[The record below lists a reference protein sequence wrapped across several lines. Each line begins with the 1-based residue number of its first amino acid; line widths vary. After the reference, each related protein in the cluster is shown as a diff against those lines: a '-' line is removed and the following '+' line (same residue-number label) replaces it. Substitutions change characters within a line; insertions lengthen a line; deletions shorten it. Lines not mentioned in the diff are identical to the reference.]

1 MSKEKDIETI
11 IGSTVKVEGDFKGQG
26 DVVVEGQVQGK
37 LSTKGNL
44 SVGENAKITA
54 DVSAHN
60 AIIAGE
66 LIGNLKVKDTLEL
79 TSTARVT
86 GDIEAQILTVATGA
100 KMNGNL
106 KMGET
111 KEIENPAFIP
121 QYCGMVAKSNQKLKD
136 IKNINH

>member
-66 LIGNLKVKDTLEL
+66 LIGNLKVKDT
-79 TSTARVT
+79 
-86 GDIEAQILTVATGA
+86 
-100 KMNGNL
+100 
-106 KMGET
+106 
-111 KEIENPAFIP
+111 
-121 QYCGMVAKSNQKLKD
+121 
-136 IKNINH
+136 